1 MELEQKAEAFVADEY
16 EIGAQGLQSSWKVR
30 EENPRKEPQRER
42 LPSDPW
48 LTPARGT
55 TPGSPG
61 ENTAGRL
68 KMLSRDFCS
77 CLALG
82 KTDFLVQISPSWSG
96 LVNISGSSLRF
107 WEAVT

>member
-1 MELEQKAEAFVADEY
+1 MELEQKAEALVADEY
-16 EIGAQGLQSSWKVR
+16 EIGAEGLQSSWKAR
-30 EENPRKEPQRER
+30 EENPRTEPRREK

-61 ENTAGRL
+61 ENIAGRL
-68 KMLSRDFCS
+68 EMLSRGFCS

-82 KTDFLVQISPSWSG
+82 KPDFRVQISP
-96 LVNISGSSLRF
+96 R
-107 WEAVT
+107 